1 MATANKNLSNY
12 DKNSI
17 PNAKNF
23 RFGILVSEW
32 NEHITEGLYNGTVEA
47 LTDCGALHKNIIR
60 WNVPGSFELV
70 YGAKKMIE
78 TQKPDVVITI
88 GSVIKGETQHFDF
101 VCDGVTQGIKDLN
114 VLSDIPVIF
123 CVLTDNNEQ
132 QSIDRSGGIH
142 GNKGTEAAIAAI
154 KMAFL
159 RQQANASHQ
168 HQSDN
173 LLESK
178 QLQIDGSLKLNQN
191 QKQ

>member
-12 DKNSI
+12 DKNTI

-23 RFGILVSEW
+23 RFGIVISEW
-32 NEHITEGLYNGTVEA
+32 NDRITEGLYSGVIEA

-60 WNVPGSFELV
+60 WNVPGSFELI

-88 GSVIKGETQHFDF
+88 GCVIKGETMHFEF
-101 VCDGVTQGIKDLN
+101 VCEGVTQGIKDLN
-114 VLSDIPVIF
+114 VLSDIPTIF
-123 CVLTDNNEQ
+123 CLLTDNTEQ

-154 KMAFL
+154 KMAYL
-159 RQQANASHQ
+159 REQANLGF
-168 HQSDN
+168 HQSDK
-173 LLESK
+173 LLK
-178 QLQIDGSLKLNQN
+178 TNQLQIEGLPLKIQE
-191 QKQ
+191 